1 MKRFLIKTKH
11 KREQCLNVM
20 KNFAAYGHITHFDW
34 GCENGVCIGWA
45 IIEADSA
52 GEALLS
58 VPSLVRNTTRAI
70 EVNKF
75 SPEKIQALHERMK
88 SC

>member
-1 MKRFLIKTKH
+1 MKRYLVETRH

-34 GCENGVCIGWA
+34 GCENGVCTGWA
-45 IIEADSA
+45 IIEADSM

-58 VPSLVRNTTRAI
+58 VPSLVRNSTRAV
-70 EVNKF
+70 EVKKM
-75 SPEKIQALHERMK
+75 SPEKIQSLHQQI
-88 SC
+88 